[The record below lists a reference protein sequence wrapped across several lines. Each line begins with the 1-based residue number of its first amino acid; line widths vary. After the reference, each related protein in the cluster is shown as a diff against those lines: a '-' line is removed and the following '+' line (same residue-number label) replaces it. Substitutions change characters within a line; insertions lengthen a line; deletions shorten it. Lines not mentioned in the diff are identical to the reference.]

1 MPPMPTSA
9 KKSKGTLSNRFLEL
23 AKKRREDSRAHGNAS
38 RLSTQMKNRVGAPAL
53 TTSRIVS
60 SSTTKPRSRGSRVRG
75 RAAKNPTAETADAP
89 ANGGT
94 KMLAQALKNAG
105 ATPSNTT
112 KTKGHSN
119 RPSGQRQGG
128 ARLPAITKE
137 SLDLELDSYM
147 LKEKDATPTKAEVP
161 ALAKVDS
168 EQDIAMD

>member
-9 KKSKGTLSNRFLEL
+9 QKSKGTLSDRFLEL
-23 AKKRREDSRAHGNAS
+23 AKKRREDSQARGNAS

-53 TTSRIVS
+53 TTSRIIS
-60 SSTTKPRSRGSRVRG
+60 SSTTKPRSRGGRGRG
-75 RAAKNPTAETADAP
+75 RAAKKPTAEATDAP

-105 ATPSNTT
+105 ATPSDATTT
-112 KTKGHSN
+112 KK
-119 RPSGQRQGG
+119 RSGRSSGRRQGG
-128 ARLPAITKE
+128 ARLPASTKE

-147 LKEKDATPTKAEVP
+147 LKEKDATPAKAEAPV
-161 ALAKVDS
+161 LAKVDS